1 MGRPAVIVVDTH
13 VLIWAVQGDPRLGS
27 AADRHLEERER
38 DGRVGVSAITP
49 WEIALL
55 TERGRLRLDRDVAE
69 WIDAVLELP
78 AIRLLPIEPAIG
90 VGSVRLPGPFTSDP
104 ADRLIV
110 ATARHHGTRLLTADR
125 AILDYGAA
133 GHVRTVDARS

>member
-1 MGRPAVIVVDTH
+1 MGCRAVIVLDTH
-13 VLIWAVQGDPRLGS
+13 VLIWAIHEDSRLGF
-27 AADRHLEERER
+27 AAQRMIEA
-38 DGRVGVSAITP
+38 DGRESCVGVSAITP

-55 TERGRLRLDRDVAE
+55 TERGRLRLDRDVVE
-69 WIDAVLELP
+69 WIEAVLDLP
-78 AIRLLPIEPAIG
+78 GLRLLPVEPAIA
-90 VGSVRLPGPFTSDP
+90 VASVRLPSAFTRDP

-110 ATARHHGTRLLTADR
+110 ATARHHDGRLLTADR

>member
-1 MGRPAVIVVDTH
+1 MGCRAVIVVDTH
-13 VLIWAVQGDPRLGS
+13 VLIWAIHEDPRLGS
-27 AADRHLEERER
+27 GAKRSMEA
-38 DGRVGVSAITP
+38 DGRRSGVCVSAITP

-78 AIRLLPIEPAIG
+78 AFRLLPIEPAIAF
-90 VGSVRLPGPFTSDP
+90 GSVRLPGPFTSDP

-133 GHVRTVDARS
+133 GHVRTVDARD

>member
-1 MGRPAVIVVDTH
+1 MECRPVIVVDTH
-13 VLIWAVQGDPRLGS
+13 VLIWAIQGDRRLGS
-27 AADRHLEERER
+27 AAARAIGESGRE
-38 DGRVGVSAITP
+38 GRVGVSAITP

-78 AIRLLPIEPAIG
+78 GFRLLPIEPAIA
-90 VGSVRLPGPFTSDP
+90 VGSVRLPGAFTSDP

-133 GHVRTVDARS
+133 GHVRTTDARH

>member
-1 MGRPAVIVVDTH
+1 MGCPAVIVVDTH
-13 VLIWAVQGDPRLGS
+13 VLIWAIQGDRRLGS
-27 AADRHLEERER
+27 AAARVIEASGR
-38 DGRVGVSAITP
+38 GSRVGVSAITP

-78 AIRLLPIEPAIG
+78 AFRLLPIEPAIA
-90 VGSVRLPGPFTSDP
+90 VGSVRLPGAFTSDP

-110 ATARHHGTRLLTADR
+110 ATARHHGARLLTADR
-125 AILDYGAA
+125 TILDYGAA
-133 GHVRTVDARS
+133 GQVRTTDARH

>member
-1 MGRPAVIVVDTH
+1 MGCLAVIVVDTH
-13 VLIWAVQGDPRLGS
+13 VLIWAIDGDPRLG
-27 AADRHLEERER
+27 AAAERIIEA
-38 DGRVGVSAITP
+38 DGREISVGVSAITP

-69 WIDAVLELP
+69 WIHAVLDLP
-78 AIRLLPIEPAIG
+78 GFRLLPIEPAIA
-90 VGSVRLPGPFTSDP
+90 VASVRLPGTFTPDP

-110 ATARHHGTRLLTADR
+110 ATARHHRARLLTADR

-133 GHVRTVDARS
+133 GHVHTVNARR

>member
-1 MGRPAVIVVDTH
+1 MGCRPVIVVDTH
-13 VLIWAVQGDPRLGS
+13 VLIWAIQGDRRLGS
-27 AADRHLEERER
+27 AAARAIGESGRE
-38 DGRVGVSAITP
+38 GRVGVSAITP

-78 AIRLLPIEPAIG
+78 GSRLLPIEPAIA
-90 VGSVRLPGPFTSDP
+90 VGSVRLPGAFTSDP
-104 ADRLIV
+104 VDRLIV
-110 ATARHHGTRLLTADR
+110 ATARHHGARLLTADR

-133 GHVRTVDARS
+133 GHVRTTDARH